1 MLYNKIRNRYLHE
14 KRKMYRRIEDTQA
27 KKIIL
32 GKQNPIYHV
41 HIRKTGGTS
50 INYSFLEQIDKDAK
64 TIYDELIKKENH
76 RLIKDDKVLVGW
88 NKQFINQGYFTYAF
102 SHIPL
107 HELSLNPDTFIFTC
121 MRDPARRVISLY
133 NMLRFYEIN
142 EINHPCMKTQGKWLG
157 DSFDYFLNTIP
168 KEHFLNQIFMFSK
181 NIEINEAFDKLCS
194 LNHIVF
200 TETLSQ
206 DMTDLGQ
213 KLNLDLSISNQK
225 SYGHKENISESQKSK
240 LIELLEP
247 EYKLIEMLKREK

>member
-1 MLYNKIRNRYLHE
+1 MLYKIKNRVLRESKRLIDGIENGKAE
-14 KRKMYRRIEDTQA
+14 KLTSGGQSV
-27 KKIIL
+27 
-32 GKQNPIYHV
+32 YHI

-50 INYSFLEQIDKDAK
+50 INYSFLEQIDKEAK
-64 TIYDELIKKENH
+64 AIYDELIKKENH
-76 RLIKDDKVLVGW
+76 RVIKNKKVLVGW
-88 NKQFINQGYFTYAF
+88 NKRLINQGHYTYAF

-107 HELSLNPDTFIFTC
+107 HNLSLSPEIFTLTC
-121 MRDPARRVISLY
+121 LREPSKRVISHY
-133 NMLRFYEIN
+133 NMLRYYQIN
-142 EINHPCMKTQGKWLG
+142 NIAHPCMVTEGEWLG